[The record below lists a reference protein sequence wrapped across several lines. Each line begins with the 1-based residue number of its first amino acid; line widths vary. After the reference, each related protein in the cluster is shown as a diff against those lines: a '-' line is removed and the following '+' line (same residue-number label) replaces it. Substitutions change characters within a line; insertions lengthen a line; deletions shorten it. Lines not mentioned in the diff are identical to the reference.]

1 MRFKL
6 CFKRKIFSQAVE
18 QPEALEIIPAAQDV
32 QISKAFLVGSGRSN
46 TETKRA
52 FKAISLLVLPY
63 WSPKR
68 DYHTVLKSLLGTPPF
83 ETKIVDRKKVT
94 CFIFNN
100 ICYEIPQNKSDFKI
114 SLIEESGIFNQSW
127 GEGNSFTEKDIRN
140 FDKFLSEN
148 KIVSVADYDNF
159 LKQRI
164 FVTIENKLYFLYP
177 RIAVGGSLPL
187 KEILKS
193 KLSLKSTTQIYGGE
207 IVTKQVLEQYLSEN
221 DFTEYYNIIDST
233 DHTFARI
240 ENFVVSEKGQ
250 EVLDQYSRINFAE
263 LKSIISKNYFFNDH
277 NLELLVYI
285 SWMSNTP
292 YYNPIKSIQ
301 KEPVRRTQ
309 VVRNISELYETYPD
323 KAINSFRE
331 GLNKLVQDLVFIS
344 EMKKGDLE
352 KYYYLLDAM
361 MSIKFFYYRD
371 IDRQISDKINLE
383 SMKETTFDTSL
394 MDKKADF
401 LLMPTRKFHQILPV
415 ILVEFD
421 GEQHFKPK
429 FGRNFVRIKFYDAI
443 KNNFFSNTPGFG
455 IIRVPFTLV
464 KDSPTKDYKP
474 DVMAY
479 IKPELDKLIK
489 TKLSE
494 LQVAA
499 RSVFNFKKFS
509 SICKK

>member
-6 CFKRKIFSQAVE
+6 CFKRKIFSQVDE
-18 QPEALEIIPAAQDV
+18 QSETSEIIPAAQDV

-52 FKAISLLVLPY
+52 FKAMSLLVLPY
-63 WSPKR
+63 WSPKK
-68 DYHTVLKSLLGTPPF
+68 DYFTVLKSLLGTPPF
-83 ETKIVDRKKVT
+83 ETKIVDRKKVI
-94 CFIFNN
+94 CFIFND
-100 ICYEIPQNKSDFKI
+100 ICYEIPQNKGDFKI
-114 SLIEESGIFNQSW
+114 SLVEESGIFNQSW

-140 FDKFLSEN
+140 FDKFMFEN
-148 KIVSVADYDNF
+148 KIVSIADYDNF
-159 LKQRI
+159 LKQKI
-164 FVTIENKLYFLYP
+164 FVTVDSKLYFLYP
-177 RIAVGGSLPL
+177 RIAIGENTTL

-193 KLSLKSTTQIYGGE
+193 KLSLKSTTQIYSGE
-207 IVTKQVLEQYLSEN
+207 IVTKQVLEQYLNEN
-221 DFTEYYNIIDST
+221 DFNEYYNIIDST

-250 EVLDQYSRINFAE
+250 EVLDQYSKINFTE
-263 LKSIISKNYFFNDH
+263 LKSIISKNYFFNDR

-285 SWMSNTP
+285 QWMSNTP
-292 YYNPIKSIQ
+292 YYNPIRSIQ
-301 KEPVRRTQ
+301 KEPTRRTE
-309 VVRNISELYETYPD
+309 VMRNISKLYETYPE

-331 GLNKLVQDLVFIS
+331 GLNNLVQDLVFIS
-344 EMKKGDLE
+344 ELKKGDLE
-352 KYYYLLDAM
+352 KFYYLVDAM
-361 MSIKFFYYRD
+361 LSIKFFFYRD
-371 IDRQISDKINLE
+371 YDRQISDKINLE
-383 SMKETTFDTSL
+383 SMKESTFDTSL
-394 MDKKADF
+394 LDKKADF
-401 LLMPTRKFHQILPV
+401 LLMPTRTYYQTLPV

-443 KNNFFSNTPGFG
+443 KNNFFNNTPGFG
-455 IIRVPFTLV
+455 IIRVPYTLV

-474 DVMAY
+474 DVMRY

-494 LQVAA
+494 LQKAA
-499 RSVFNFKKFS
+499 KSFFNFNKFS